1 MKTLEI
7 VHLLDDVS
15 PGGVMQAL
23 AIFEHPA
30 WVGRLRCRVV
40 TVKPDHSLASRLDAD
55 VIMTHFPPRWRAL
68 PFLVSL
74 RLRNRHARLIH
85 IEHSYTRSWAA
96 HHVPHFCRFRMMLNI
111 AARLFDRI
119 VSVSQ
124 GQSQWLTEAVGIAPQ
139 HVQVVS
145 PWSDVPA
152 LKEMPP
158 SDWQGQR
165 PLVVGAYGR
174 FDRQKGFERLIARFL
189 TLDPARYQLRLGGS
203 GAEEQALRSLA
214 GEAPHIHFVGQVDD
228 RAAFLGACDI
238 IAVPSRWE
246 AFGLVAA
253 EARQAARPILVAG
266 VDGLPEQAAR
276 AGWAVDFDSEQ
287 GLRTCLHNLTPR
299 ELVAMGLSARA
310 STQGLVDDRLL
321 RWRELLPLD

>member
-7 VHLLDDVS
+7 VHLVDDVS

-40 TVKPDHSLASRLDAD
+40 TVKPDHELAPRLDAD

-68 PFLVSL
+68 PFLASL
-74 RLRNRHARLIH
+74 RLRHRHARLVH
-85 IEHSYTRSWAA
+85 IEHSYTRAWAA
-96 HHVPHFCRFRMMLNI
+96 HHVAHAGRFRMMLNI
-111 AARLFDRI
+111 ASRLFDKI

-139 HVQVVS
+139 RVQVVS

-152 LKEMPP
+152 LQEIPP

-174 FDRQKGFERLIARFL
+174 FVWLKGFDRLIARFL
-189 TLDPARYQLRLGGS
+189 ALDPERYQLRLGGS
-203 GAEEQALRSLA
+203 GPEEQALRALA
-214 GEAPHIHFVGQVDD
+214 GDAPHIHFVGQVDD
-228 RAAFLGACDI
+228 RADFLAACDL

-246 AFGLVAA
+246 SFGLVAT
-253 EARQAARPILVAG
+253 EARQAARPVLVAG
-266 VDGLPEQAAR
+266 VDGLPEQAAK
-276 AGWAVDFDSEQ
+276 AGWEVDFDSEQ
-287 GLRTCLHNLTPR
+287 GLSTCLHDLTPPG
-299 ELVAMGLSARA
+299 LVAMGLSARA
-310 STQGLVDDRLL
+310 STQSLVDDRLL

>member
-30 WVGRLRCRVV
+30 WVGRLRSRVV
-40 TVKPDHSLASRLDAD
+40 TVKPDQTLAPSLKAD

-85 IEHSYTRSWAA
+85 IEHSYTRAWAA
-96 HHVPHFCRFRMMLNI
+96 HHVPRFGRFRMMLNI
-111 AARLFDRI
+111 ASRLFDRI
-119 VSVSQ
+119 VAVSQ
-124 GQSQWLTEAVGIAPQ
+124 GQSQWLTEAVGIEPRRL
-139 HVQVVS
+139 QVVS

-152 LKEMPP
+152 LQAVPP

-165 PLVVGAYGR
+165 TLVVGAYGR

-189 TLDPARYQLRLGGS
+189 ALDPAHYQLRLGGS
-203 GAEEQALRSLA
+203 GAEEPALRALA

-228 RAAFLGACDI
+228 RAGFLAACDI

-246 AFGLVAA
+246 SFGLVAA
-253 EARQAARPILVAG
+253 EARQAARPLLVAG
-266 VDGLPEQAAR
+266 VDGLPEQAAE
-276 AGWAVDFDSEQ
+276 AGWEVDFDSEH
-287 GLRTCLHNLTPR
+287 GLSSCLQHLTPPR
-299 ELVAMGLSARA
+299 LGAMAASARL
-310 STQGLVDDRLL
+310 STQCLVDDRLL
-321 RWRELLPLD
+321 RWRQLLPLD